1 MNGAGPLQIVF
12 GVLALWTTTILV
24 MVIDKKIRASQS
36 DFAPSM
42 TEPEWGGLIAL
53 TIRCNVA
60 ALPYY
65 FWRSRNSV
73 GWGAPRLPPL
83 RCLPRVLAHRQRPRR
98 DLRLAAPSPLRARRR
113 ARTGNRLLRDPSPFG
128 YSSSPPRPRAWIART
143 VSIVSA
149 SVALLSSR

>member
-53 TIRCNVA
+53 TILCNVA

-73 GWGAPRLPPL
+73 GWGLLGFPL
-83 RCLPRVLAHRQRPRR
+83 FGVCLVCLLIGNVLGAIFDSLLH
-98 DLRLAAPSPLRARRR
+98 LR
-113 ARTGNRLLRDPSPFG
+113 
-128 YSSSPPRPRAWIART
+128 
-143 VSIVSA
+143 
-149 SVALLSSR
+149 